1 MLGVLG
7 VLRLVQERQEVP
19 SVHVHLRG
27 AETVRRP
34 CLESPRQ
41 LVDIRLLRRRV
52 QWFWWYRFEPYR
64 FFWVERLQ
72 LVELEFLWNSKA
84 LPAGVFRGLRQTQEP
99 GGGGLW

>member
-27 AETVRRP
+27 AETLRRP

-41 LVDIRLLRRRV
+41 LVDIRLLQPTYYLLVRRV
-52 QWFWWYRFEPYR
+52 QWVWWWVL
-64 FFWVERLQ
+64 WVERLQ
-72 LVELEFLWNSKA
+72 LV
-84 LPAGVFRGLRQTQEP
+84 
-99 GGGGLW
+99 